1 MSVLILENTPQ
12 PTFVQVKI
20 YIHKRMT
27 YGWHIFHN
35 LTSKDI
41 DDVIFNIFMVV
52 SANRQFV

>member
-1 MSVLILENTPQ
+1 MSVLILKNTPQ
-12 PTFVQVKI
+12 ATFVPVKN

-35 LTSKDI
+35 LTSEDI